1 MLGHQVELAD
11 HATGLRDIAQGGV
24 NRFHT
29 FRSSGQCHRQDWG
42 LHGDLGLGLDLTQL
56 LHGLAGPSQQ
66 LGGSTG
72 GGLDIRVH
80 DRPGGAMHG
89 TGTGVHPAPH
99 FLGGVR
105 QVRGQQ
111 TCEGVQAQTQS
122 GAGGL
127 HSLLGRHIAVLVRS
141 AIGAV
146 LDQLDVVVA
155 ELPEVGLDDF
165 QRLGMLVGF
174 QRLGGLTHH
183 QSQLGHS
190 GAIQRF
196 GHIGRVPRGLGGS
209 AHVMVLVLTAD
220 GQRELGG
227 VQQLDGQ
234 STANL
239 HLADVVRGIEA

>member
-1 MLGHQVELAD
+1 
-11 HATGLRDIAQGGV
+11 
-24 NRFHT
+24 
-29 FRSSGQCHRQDWG
+29 
-42 LHGDLGLGLDLTQL
+42 
-56 LHGLAGPSQQ
+56 
-66 LGGSTG
+66 
-72 GGLDIRVH
+72 
-80 DRPGGAMHG
+80 MHG

-111 TCEGVQAQTQS
+111 TGEGVKAQPQC
-122 GAGGL
+122 GACGL
-127 HSLLGRHIAVLVRS
+127 HGLLGRYVALLIRG

-146 LDQLDVVVA
+146 LDQFDVVIT
-155 ELPEVGLDDF
+155 ELPEVGFDGL
-165 QRLGMLVGF
+165 QRLGMLVGL
-174 QRLGGLTHH
+174 QSLGGLTHH